1 MLASSTPGE
10 RCFSQPAAVQL
21 DAFYRALWQ
30 NSDICMYAL
39 DVVDKT
45 TFRYAAFNDAIVSA
59 LSGKSSILGQMP
71 IAQLVGRSLDE
82 CLIRE
87 VADRYRQHYSRCLEQ
102 RSAIAF
108 EKSFSTR
115 RYSDR
120 SDYQYSEY
128 QYSEQ
133 YLDRYPEQYLNRS
146 KPDWPGYICWRLTVY
161 PLMDK
166 TETVA
171 QLLVMVTDITAQKR
185 SEEALS
191 STRQVWQQVIDT
203 VPSAIF
209 WKDRQS
215 RYLGCNRGFLK
226 IAGLET
232 VADILGKDD
241 YDMVW
246 KPEEAE
252 WFRECDRRVIDSN
265 QPELNIIEPQLQA
278 GGRQAWVRTSKVPLH
293 NEQGEVTGVLGV
305 VEDITD
311 RKETKDREDRLL
323 AILEA
328 TPDIVGITDA
338 LGNHHY
344 LNRAGKEIFGVSL
357 EETKSFHI
365 SRITHPDVADRL
377 TKEALPT
384 AMKKGIWHGESLV
397 RDSMGNSIPVS
408 QVLICHRAEDG
419 CVAYFSSIMR
429 DISDRKAAEAVLKET
444 AERQEVLNSIT
455 SQVRNSLDIDTVIGT
470 ALIAIHQ
477 GLKLDYS
484 GFAWIYLGDELSWKI
499 VQALD
504 ESDRAIAYGEGPS
517 DRLGPDLN
525 QLAKLTISQIDDAE
539 RCEDLAYQDF
549 LNRLGIKSEILVPFQ
564 ADEQKVGVII
574 GHHVH
579 QPHCWNEEELELLVA
594 VSDQLAIAISQA
606 DLYAQ
611 SCRQSQEVARTLE
624 QLQKTQA
631 QIIQAEKMSSL
642 GQMVAGVAH
651 EINNPVNFIYGNIDP
666 AQEYIKDLLGV
677 VDLYR
682 KTYPDAPPELQAEIE
697 AVDLEFIQADL
708 PKLLESMAVGTN
720 RIREIVLSLRNF
732 SRLDE
737 AAVKTVDLHEG
748 IDSTL
753 VILSHK
759 LKGNSK
765 NKAIE
770 LEKRYGEMPE
780 VGCYPSQLNQVFMNI
795 LANALD
801 ALEEHASPKIC
812 ISTER
817 QNDFAIIRI
826 ADNGPGIPIEVQPQI
841 LDPFFTTKPVGK
853 GTGMG
858 MSISYQII
866 TEKHGGKL
874 SFTSEVGKGTE
885 FVIEI
890 PLEQPDIE

>member
-1 MLASSTPGE
+1 MLASSASGE
-10 RCFSQPAAVQL
+10 KRLSQPAAAVPL
-21 DAFYRALWQ
+21 DAFHRALWQ
-30 NSDICMYAL
+30 DSSIGMYVVK
-39 DVVDKT
+39 VVDKQ
-45 TFRYAAFNDAIVSA
+45 TFQYVAFNDAIVST
-59 LSGKSSILGQMP
+59 LSGKSSIFGQMP
-71 IAQLVGRSLDE
+71 ISQLAGRSLDE
-82 CLIRE
+82 CLIPE
-87 VADRYRQHYSRCLEQ
+87 VADRYRQYYSRCVEA
-102 RSAIAF
+102 RAAVSF
-108 EKSFSTR
+108 ERSFSTR
-115 RYSDR
+115 
-120 SDYQYSEY
+120 
-128 QYSEQ
+128 
-133 YLDRYPEQYLNRS
+133 LHPNRAS
-146 KPDWPGYICWRLTVY
+146 SRQSNYIFWRLTVH
-161 PLMDK
+161 PLVGA
-166 TETVA
+166 TGSVS
-171 QLLVMVTDITAQKR
+171 QLLVTITDITAQEQSKA
-185 SEEALS
+185 ELLE
-191 STRQVWQQVIDT
+191 TRRLWQQVIDT

-215 RYLGCNRGFLK
+215 RYLGCNRGFLN

-232 VADILGKDD
+232 IADIVGKDD

-246 KPEEAE
+246 KPEETE
-252 WFRECDRRVIDSN
+252 WFRECDRRVMDAN
-265 QPELNIIEPQLQA
+265 QPELNIVEPQLQA
-278 GGRQAWVRTSKVPLH
+278 GGRQAWLRTDKVPLH
-293 NEQGEVTGVLGV
+293 NELGEVTGVLGV
-305 VEDITD
+305 IEDITD
-311 RKETKDREDRLL
+311 RKDTKDREDRLL

-344 LNRAGKEIFGVSL
+344 LNRAGKETFNVAL

-365 SRITHPDVADRL
+365 SDITHPNVADKL
-377 TKEALPT
+377 TTEALPT
-384 AMKKGIWHGESLV
+384 AMEKGIWHGESLIQD
-397 RDSMGNSIPVS
+397 RTGKSIPVS

-419 CVAYFSSIMR
+419 SVAYFSSIMR

-470 ALIAIHQ
+470 TLIAIHQ

-484 GFAWIYLGDELSWKI
+484 GFAWIYLNEKDGDEPRWEI

-517 DRLGPDLN
+517 DRLGPDPSLLA
-525 QLAKLTISQIDDAE
+525 QLIVSQIDDAE
-539 RCEDLAYQDF
+539 RYADLDYQDF

-564 ADEQKVGVII
+564 ADEHRVGVII
-574 GHHVH
+574 GHHVR
-579 QPHCWNEEELELLVA
+579 QPHTWNEEELELLLA

-624 QLQKTQA
+624 QLKKTQA

-666 AQEYIKDLLGV
+666 AQDYINDLLGV
-677 VDLYR
+677 IELYQ
-682 KTYPDAPPELQAEIE
+682 KTYPETTPEIQSELE
-697 AVDLEFIQADL
+697 AVDLEFIQEDL
-708 PKLLESMAVGTN
+708 PKLLESMALGTE

-759 LKGNSK
+759 LKGNAK
-765 NKAIE
+765 NKVVE
-770 LEKRYGEMPE
+770 LEKQYSEMPK
-780 VGCYPSQLNQVFMNI
+780 VDCYPSQLNQVFMNI

-801 ALEEHASPKIC
+801 ALEDREDPKIC
-812 ISTER
+812 ISTE
-817 QNDFAIIRI
+817 QIDDFAIIRI
-826 ADNGPGIPIEVQPQI
+826 ADNGPGIPAEIQPQI

-866 TEKHGGKL
+866 TEKHGGNL
-874 SFTSEVGKGTE
+874 TFTSEADKGTE
-885 FVIEI
+885 FVIKI
-890 PLEQPDIE
+890 PLEQPDVDSDV